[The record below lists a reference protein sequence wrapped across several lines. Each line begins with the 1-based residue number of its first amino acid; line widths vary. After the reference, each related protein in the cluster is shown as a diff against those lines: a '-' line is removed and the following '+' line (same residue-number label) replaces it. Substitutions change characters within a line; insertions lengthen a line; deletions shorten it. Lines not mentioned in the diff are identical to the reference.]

1 MCGRFTNRVNQK
13 LLEAYFEVQPAVG
26 FEHVPRYNIAP
37 TQQIPI
43 VRGNELTSVRWG
55 LIPFWAKEAK
65 VGATMINA
73 RGETITEKRSF
84 AKPFAERRCLV
95 PADGYY
101 EWQTSGKT
109 KQPYLFH
116 LEDDGLFA
124 FAGLWESNKEFGES
138 CTIIT
143 TSCNEQTAAYH
154 DRMPVILDKADWP
167 IWLGQSSSKEQ
178 LLSLIKPASLD
189 LLAICP
195 VSTLVNSP
203 RNQFAECVAPLMI

>member
-1 MCGRFTNRVNQK
+1 MCGRYTNRANQK
-13 LLEAYFEVQPAVG
+13 LLEAYFEVQAAVD

-43 VRGNELTSVRWG
+43 VRGSELCSVKWG

-65 VGATMINA
+65 IGATMINA

-84 AKPFAERRCLV
+84 QKPFAERRCLI

-101 EWQTSGKT
+101 EWQAVGKA

-116 LEDDGLFA
+116 LHDDGLFA
-124 FAGLWESNKEFGES
+124 FAGLWESNREFGES
-138 CTIIT
+138 ATIIT
-143 TSCNEQTAAYH
+143 THCNEATAAYH
-154 DRMPVILDKADWP
+154 DRMPVILDRADWAV
-167 IWLGQSSSKEQ
+167 WLGQSSSKEQ
-178 LLSLIKPASLD
+178 LLSLIKPAPVD
-189 LLAICP
+189 LLSIRT

-203 RNQFAECVAPLMI
+203 KNQTPECVAALR

>member
-1 MCGRFTNRVNQK
+1 MCGRFTNRANLK
-13 LLEAYFEVQPAVG
+13 LLEAFYDAHPVAD
-26 FEHVPRYNIAP
+26 FEHIPRYNIAP

-43 VRGNELTSVRWG
+43 IRGNELSSVRWG
-55 LIPFWAKEAK
+55 LLPPWAKELK
-65 VGATMINA
+65 IGASMINA

-84 AKPFAERRCLV
+84 QKPFAERRCLI

-124 FAGLWESNKEFGES
+124 FAGLWETNKEFGES
-138 CTIIT
+138 ATIIT
-143 TSCNEQTAAYH
+143 TRCNAATAAYH
-154 DRMPVILDKADWP
+154 ERMPVILDRADWP
-167 IWLGQSSSKEQ
+167 IWLGPSSSKEQ
-178 LLSLIKPASLD
+178 LLSLIKPAPVD
-189 LLAICP
+189 LLSIRP

-203 RNQFAECVAPLMI
+203 KNQSPECVAPL